1 MNLGIEG
8 KTALVVG
15 GTGDTGTAVCKAL
28 ASEGCKLICVSR
40 GTRQAATIE
49 AVGNGKHE
57 YHSANLMDRLALVG
71 FISKLDDNLPD
82 IIVHVIGGS
91 LGLRDPYLTAEDYAK
106 VMHFNLGIQHEI
118 NRAFI
123 PHMTDPTRRWGRIV
137 HFSSNGV
144 KLATG
149 TVPYIASKG
158 AVEGYV
164 RNFSKELGPKGIVM
178 TAVSPGP
185 IYTAGRGMYNL
196 GGEALSTFWKHYVP
210 TSRWGRAEELAAV
223 VAFLCSD
230 KASYM
235 HGAIVDVDG
244 GMR

>member
-8 KTALVVG
+8 KTALIVG
-15 GTGDTGTAVCKAL
+15 GTGETGQEVTVAL
-28 ASEGCKLICVSR
+28 SREGCKIITVSR
-40 GTRQAATIE
+40 GARLEETQKAL
-49 AVGNGKHE
+49 GNGEH
-57 YHSANLMDRLALVG
+57 HVADLMDPAALKG
-71 FISKLDDNLPD
+71 FIESVGTPPD

-91 LGLRDPYLTAEDYAK
+91 LGLRDAMLPSEDYAQ
-106 VMHFNLGIQHEI
+106 VMRLNLGIPHEI

-123 PHMTDPTRRWGRIV
+123 PHMAHPHRRWGRIV

-149 TVPYIASKG
+149 TVPYVAAKG

-178 TAVSPGP
+178 SAVSPGP